1 MAAVTKNTHY
11 LAPGIVNFHKHSKG
25 MMMSQLE
32 QTDLS
37 GRKLHNYFSKQLI
50 ISIHDRVESFS
61 VALCWPN
68 VQGQR
73 GKSEK
78 DGQMVQP

>member
-1 MAAVTKNTHY
+1 
-11 LAPGIVNFHKHSKG
+11 
-25 MMMSQLE
+25 MMSPSE
-32 QTDLS
+32 QSDLS

-50 ISIHDRVESFS
+50 ISVHDRVELFS
-61 VALCWPN
+61 VALCWPS

-78 DGQMVQP
+78 DGQMVRL